1 MLIYMIFDSLNI
13 EIFNIFM
20 KKMLMVMM
28 YNVPIMMYHMMITF
42 LILQEWL
49 LCATAGQDLRGRVQ
63 RDAQHLPPRTG
74 GAVLPGHQ

>member
-1 MLIYMIFDSLNI
+1 
-13 EIFNIFM
+13 
-20 KKMLMVMM
+20 
-28 YNVPIMMYHMMITF
+28 MMYHMMIKIF
-42 LILQEWL
+42 ILQEWL

>member
-1 MLIYMIFDSLNI
+1 MLIYIIFDSLNI

-20 KKMLMVMM
+20 KKNVID
-28 YNVPIMMYHMMITF
+28 YDVPIMMYHMMIKIF
-42 LILQEWL
+42 ILQEWL

-74 GAVLPGHQ
+74 GTVLSGHQ